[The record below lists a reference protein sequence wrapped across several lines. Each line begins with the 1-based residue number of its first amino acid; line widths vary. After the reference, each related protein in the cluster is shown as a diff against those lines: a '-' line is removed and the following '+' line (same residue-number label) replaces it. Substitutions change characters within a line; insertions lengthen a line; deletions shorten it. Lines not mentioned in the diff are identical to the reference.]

1 MAYRDKYEVLG
12 VIVALATN
20 GLSVYQK
27 GDDEG
32 QISGGSIGDVVV
44 RAKGEDGFASVS
56 IIGEQEWEA
65 MPQNEAAEFEMMC
78 APFGAENLAAELAK
92 AKNEIERLRAET
104 LEAKGEAERFK
115 EECAS
120 LLDRITAAA
129 GESLTLMREN
139 EKLEAENKKLEAE
152 NKKLKEAAKK
162 AEKSKA
168 DNAPKANEP
177 QGLNLGG
184 NE

>member
-12 VIVALATN
+12 VVVALATN
-20 GLSVYQK
+20 GLSVYKK

-65 MPQNEAAEFEMMC
+65 MPQNEAAEAEMKQ
-78 APFGAENLAAELAK
+78 AASGAKNLTPELAK
-92 AKNEIERLRAET
+92 AKNEIERLRAEI

-115 EECAS
+115 EECVA
-120 LLDRITAAA
+120 LQDRVSAAA
-129 GESLTLMREN
+129 GENMTLTQ
-139 EKLEAENKKLEAE
+139 KVSQLETE

-177 QGLNLGG
+177 QESLI
-184 NE
+184 

>member
-20 GLSVYQK
+20 GLSVYKK

-44 RAKGEDGFASVS
+44 RDRGEDGFASVN
-56 IIGEQEWEA
+56 IISEQEWEA
-65 MPQNEAAEFEMMC
+65 MPQNEAAEAEMKQ
-78 APFGAENLAAELAK
+78 APSGAKNLSVELAK
-92 AKNEIERLRAET
+92 AKNEIERLKAEI
-104 LEAKGEAERFK
+104 LDAKGEAERFK

-120 LLDRITAAA
+120 LQDRISAAA
-129 GESLTLMREN
+129 GENLTLTQEIQ
-139 EKLEAENKKLEAE
+139 KLEAE

-162 AEKSKA
+162 TDKSK
-168 DNAPKANEP
+168 DNAPKINEP
-177 QGLNLGG
+177 QESLI
-184 NE
+184 

>member
-20 GLSVYQK
+20 GLSVYKK

-65 MPQNEAAEFEMMC
+65 MPQNEAAEAEMEQ
-78 APFGAENLAAELAK
+78 APSGAKNLSVELAK
-92 AKNEIERLRAET
+92 AKNEIERLKAEI
-104 LEAKGEAERFK
+104 LDAKGEAERFK

-120 LLDRITAAA
+120 LQDRISAAA
-129 GESLTLMREN
+129 GENLTLTQEIQ
-139 EKLEAENKKLEAE
+139 KLEAE

-162 AEKSKA
+162 AEKSK

-177 QGLNLGG
+177 QDLNLGG

>member
-20 GLSVYQK
+20 GLSVYKK

-32 QISGGSIGDVVV
+32 QVSGGSIGDVVV

-65 MPQNEAAEFEMMC
+65 MPQNEAAEAEMKQ
-78 APFGAENLAAELAK
+78 AASGAKNLAPELAK
-92 AKNEIERLRAET
+92 AKNEIERLKAEI

-115 EECAS
+115 EECAA
-120 LLDRITAAA
+120 LQDRVSAAA
-129 GESLTLMREN
+129 GENMTLTQ
-139 EKLEAENKKLEAE
+139 KASQLETE
-152 NKKLKEAAKK
+152 NKKLKEATKK

>member
-1 MAYRDKYEVLG
+1 MVYRDKYEVLG
-12 VIVALATN
+12 IIVAIASN
-20 GLSVYQK
+20 GLSVYEK
-27 GDDEG
+27 GGNKG

-44 RAKGEDGFASVS
+44 RVKGEDASVS

-65 MPQNEAAEFEMMC
+65 MPQNEAAEAEMKQ
-78 APFGAENLAAELAK
+78 AASGAKNLAPELAK
-92 AKNEIERLRAET
+92 AKNEIERLRTEM

-120 LLDRITAAA
+120 LQERISAAA
-129 GESLTLMREN
+129 GENLTLTQEIQ
-139 EKLEAENKKLEAE
+139 KLEAE

-162 AEKSKA
+162 AEKSK

-177 QGLNLGG
+177 QDLNLGG

>member
-12 VIVALATN
+12 TIVAMASN
-20 GLSVYQK
+20 GLSVYEK
-27 GDDEG
+27 GDNKG

-44 RAKGEDGFASVS
+44 RLKGEDASVS
-56 IIGEQEWEA
+56 IISEQEWEA
-65 MPQNEAAEFEMMC
+65 MPQNEAAEAEMKQ
-78 APFGAENLAAELAK
+78 AASGAKNLAPELAK
-92 AKNEIERLRAET
+92 AKNEIERLKAEM
-104 LEAKGEAERFK
+104 LEVRGEAERFK

-120 LLDRITAAA
+120 LQERISAAA
-129 GESLTLMREN
+129 GENLTLTQEIQ
-139 EKLEAENKKLEAE
+139 KLEAE

-162 AEKSKA
+162 AEKSK

-177 QGLNLGG
+177 QDLNLGG

>member
-1 MAYRDKYEVLG
+1 MVYRDKYEVLG
-12 VIVALATN
+12 IIVAIASN
-20 GLSVYQK
+20 GLSVYEK
-27 GDDEG
+27 GGNKG

-44 RAKGEDGFASVS
+44 RVKGEDASVS

-65 MPQNEAAEFEMMC
+65 MPQNEAAEAEMKQ
-78 APFGAENLAAELAK
+78 AASGAKNLAPELAK
-92 AKNEIERLRAET
+92 AKNEIERLRTEM
-104 LEAKGEAERFK
+104 LEAERFK

-120 LLDRITAAA
+120 LQERISAAA
-129 GESLTLMREN
+129 GENLTLTQEIQ
-139 EKLEAENKKLEAE
+139 KLEAE

-162 AEKSKA
+162 AEKSK

-177 QGLNLGG
+177 QDLNLGG

>member
-12 VIVALATN
+12 TIVALASN
-20 GLSVYQK
+20 GLSVYEK
-27 GDDEG
+27 GDNKG

-44 RAKGEDGFASVS
+44 RLKSEDASVS

-65 MPQNEAAEFEMMC
+65 MPQNEAAEAEMKQ
-78 APFGAENLAAELAK
+78 AASGAKNLAPELAK
-92 AKNEIERLRAET
+92 AKNEIERLKAEI

-115 EECAS
+115 EECANLQDQIS
-120 LLDRITAAA
+120 AVT
-129 GESLTLMREN
+129 GENLALSQ
-139 EKLEAENKKLEAE
+139 KIQKLEAE
-152 NKKLKEAAKK
+152 NKKLKEATKK
-162 AEKSKA
+162 EDKNKT
-168 DNAPKANEP
+168 DNAPKTNESQ

>member
-20 GLSVYQK
+20 GLSVYRK

-44 RAKGEDGFASVS
+44 RVKGEDASVS

-65 MPQNEAAEFEMMC
+65 MPQNEAAEAEMKQ
-78 APFGAENLAAELAK
+78 AASGAKNLAPELAK
-92 AKNEIERLRAET
+92 AKNEIERLKAEI
-104 LEAKGEAERFK
+104 LETKGEAERFK

-120 LLDRITAAA
+120 LQERISAAA
-129 GESLTLMREN
+129 GENLTLTQEIQ
-139 EKLEAENKKLEAE
+139 KLEAE

-162 AEKSKA
+162 AEKSK

-177 QGLNLGG
+177 QDLNLGG

>member
-12 VIVALATN
+12 TIVAMASN
-20 GLSVYQK
+20 GLSVYEK
-27 GDDEG
+27 GDNKG

-44 RAKGEDGFASVS
+44 RVKGEDASVS

-65 MPQNEAAEFEMMC
+65 MPQNEAAEAEMKQ
-78 APFGAENLAAELAK
+78 AASGAKNLVPELAK
-92 AKNEIERLRAET
+92 AKNEIERLKAEI

-115 EECAS
+115 EECVS
-120 LLDRITAAA
+120 LQERISAAA
-129 GESLTLMREN
+129 GENLTLTQEIQ
-139 EKLEAENKKLEAE
+139 KLEVE

-162 AEKSKA
+162 AEKNKA

>member
-12 VIVALATN
+12 VIVAMASN
-20 GLSVYQK
+20 GLSVYKK
-27 GDDEG
+27 GEDEG

-44 RAKGEDGFASVS
+44 RDKGEGGFASVN
-56 IIGEQEWEA
+56 IISEQEWEA
-65 MPQNEAAEFEMMC
+65 MPQNETAEAEMKQAASD
-78 APFGAENLAAELAK
+78 AKNLAPELAK
-92 AKNEIERLRAET
+92 AKNEIERLKAEI

-120 LLDRITAAA
+120 LQERISAAA
-129 GESLTLMREN
+129 GENLTLTQEIQ
-139 EKLEAENKKLEAE
+139 KLEAE

-162 AEKSKA
+162 AEKSK
-168 DNAPKANEP
+168 DSAPKANEP

>member
-12 VIVALATN
+12 VIVAIASN
-20 GLSVYQK
+20 GLSVYKK

-44 RAKGEDGFASVS
+44 RPKGEDGFAAVSV
-56 IIGEQEWEA
+56 IGEREWEA

-78 APFGAENLAAELAK
+78 APSGAENLAAELAK
-92 AKNEIERLRAET
+92 AKNEIERLKAEM
-104 LEAKGEAERFK
+104 LEVRGEAERFK
-115 EECAS
+115 EECANLQDQIS
-120 LLDRITAAA
+120 ATA
-129 GESLTLMREN
+129 GENLALSQ
-139 EKLEAENKKLEAE
+139 KIQKLEAE
-152 NKKLKEAAKK
+152 NKKLKEATKK
-162 AEKSKA
+162 EDKNKA
-168 DNAPKANEP
+168 DSVPKTNESQ

>member
-12 VIVALATN
+12 VIIALATN
-20 GLSVYQK
+20 GLSVYRK

-56 IIGEQEWEA
+56 VIDEREWEA
-65 MPQNEAAEFEMMC
+65 MPQNEAAEAEMKQ
-78 APFGAENLAAELAK
+78 AASSAENLAPELAK
-92 AKNEIERLRAET
+92 AKNEIERLKAEI

-115 EECAS
+115 EECANLQDQIS
-120 LLDRITAAA
+120 AAA
-129 GESLTLMREN
+129 GENLALSQ
-139 EKLEAENKKLEAE
+139 KIQKLEAE
-152 NKKLKEAAKK
+152 NKKLKEATKK
-162 AEKSKA
+162 EDKNKA
-168 DNAPKANEP
+168 DSAPKTNESQ

>member
-20 GLSVYQK
+20 GLSVYRK

-44 RAKGEDGFASVS
+44 RTKGEDTSVS
-56 IIGEQEWEA
+56 IIGEREWEV

-78 APFGAENLAAELAK
+78 APSGAENLAAELAK
-92 AKNEIERLRAET
+92 AKNQIERLKAEM
-104 LEAKGEAERFK
+104 LEVRGEAERFK

-120 LLDRITAAA
+120 LQERISAAA
-129 GESLTLMREN
+129 GENLTLTQEIQ
-139 EKLEAENKKLEAE
+139 KLEAE

-162 AEKSKA
+162 AEKSK

-177 QGLNLGG
+177 QDLNLGG